1 MSGLDVSLAVSH
13 RYGSDKKFPNVKK
26 SYIYIY
32 IYIYI
37 KTTQV
42 FMKSKSTS
50 NSGLLIQIDLMKSVN
65 LQLR

>member
-32 IYIYI
+32 QDNASIYEKQINFKFGI
-37 KTTQV
+37 ID
-42 FMKSKSTS
+42 S
-50 NSGLLIQIDLMKSVN
+50 NRFNEIS
-65 LQLR
+65 